1 MAHDFNAASAYQG
14 GGFLKPWDVA
24 GRSGAARVDVA
35 ITRYVSAA
43 EALEDITAEDIK
55 QYVEEKSAYIEPQ
68 VSGGHDIDSKL
79 ATIIRMYTNIADEAA
94 HALGIYKRNLDIL
107 ENAGLA
113 KILKAVAVAQSK
125 VVENLTAVVE
135 SRREVA
141 DGAARELERREQ
153 ERTRKANPMATL
165 EEMSTRIQELE
176 KLVADARATR

>member
-1 MAHDFNAASAYQG
+1 MAHDFNATHAYQG
-14 GGFLKPWDVA
+14 GGFIKPWEMA
-24 GRSGAARVDVA
+24 NHSGAARVDVA

-43 EALEDITAEDIK
+43 EALEGITAEDIR
-55 QYVEEKSAYIEPQ
+55 QYVEDKSTVIEPQ
-68 VSGGHDIDSKL
+68 LSGGRDTDSKL

-94 HALGIYKRNLDIL
+94 RDLGIYKQNLDIL

-113 KILKAVAVAQSK
+113 KILKAVAEAQSK

-141 DGAARELERREQ
+141 DGVARELEQRKQ
-153 ERTRKANPMATL
+153 KRTRKADPLATL
-165 EEMSTRIQELE
+165 EEMNTRIQELE